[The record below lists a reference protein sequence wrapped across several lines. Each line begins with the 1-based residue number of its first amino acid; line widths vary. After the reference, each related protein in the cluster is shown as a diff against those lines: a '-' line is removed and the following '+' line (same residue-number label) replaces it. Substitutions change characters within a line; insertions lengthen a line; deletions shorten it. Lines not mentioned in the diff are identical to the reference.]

1 MQPIFKRVTHPE
13 NQPAPEGRSE
23 LPTYAIE
30 KEEHTGWRRWLH
42 GRRAVITALAAV
54 FLIGA
59 FFGAKPLYRE
69 LKARRALGIATQAG
83 EALDQG
89 DAAKAT
95 QLLRQAALMA
105 FQDPRVAAI
114 VTMEA
119 ARTGDQASIAE
130 LGKKLTAGNASPEEI
145 LILGE
150 ASLGVRNFD
159 VAARA
164 ADALNNTTL
173 TPKQN
178 ARAAILRGAVLQS
191 REQIP
196 EAIEVLRAGLS
207 ANSGPE
213 SDNLRVA
220 IAKLLHQQEGNAES
234 REDAIRLLEQAAT
247 NEGRLGAEALRL
259 LCIIRSGTTPEA
271 RSDFERTAEHLRAH
285 PAATADDEILL
296 AHVAVSADPSKLDE
310 ITADLIRR
318 LKESKTA
325 TIETRVVAARW
336 LGGRKQFH
344 QILDLV
350 NEDDALIHAGAMLVR
365 LDALS
370 GLEEWDKTSAL
381 IEKGRG
387 GTLPD
392 TLYRLFRARLAL
404 IRGDTAA
411 AEDEK
416 RQLRQV
422 MSFAEPQHVLF
433 AARYAETTGWK
444 PEALAAWR
452 ILSANANEGMRPD
465 TLRGQLRN
473 LPANAPAAEGLAIT
487 SDLLALQPNDPSV
500 RLSVAYFQL
509 LINNDDAKDAAE
521 LAEKFLAE
529 NPGSSDLRR
538 VAALGRLRSGKADQG
553 LAIWPDD
560 GGENRW
566 RAIHVALLRA
576 AGQVEAAKN
585 EAKALDLSALGPEE
599 KDLTMEREDA
609 TSTRDKSS
617 TP

>member
-1 MQPIFKRVTHPE
+1 MTHPE
-13 NQPAPEGRSE
+13 NQPVQEGRPE

-30 KEEHTGWRRWLH
+30 EEERTGWRRWLH
-42 GRRAVITALAAV
+42 GRRAVITVAAAV
-54 FLIGA
+54 FLVGA
-59 FFGAKPLYRE
+59 AFGTKPLYRE
-69 LKARRALGIATQAG
+69 LKARRALGIAVQAG
-83 EALDQG
+83 DALDRG
-89 DAAKAT
+89 EVAKAT
-95 QLLRQAALMA
+95 QLMRQAALMA
-105 FQDPRVAAI
+105 FQDPRVAAV

-130 LGKKLTAGNASPEEI
+130 LGKKLTAGSATPEEI
-145 LILGE
+145 LVLGE
-150 ASLGVRNFD
+150 ASLGTKNFD

-164 ADALNNTTL
+164 ADALNTTL

-178 ARAAILRGAVLQS
+178 ARAAILRGAILQS
-191 REQIP
+191 RKQIP

-220 IAKLLHQQEGNAES
+220 IAKLLHQQENAES
-234 REDAIRLLEQAAT
+234 RAEAIRLLEQAAT
-247 NEGRLGAEALRL
+247 NEGRPGAEALRL

-285 PAATADDEILL
+285 PASTADDEILL
-296 AHVAVSADPSKLDE
+296 AHIALSADPSRLGE
-310 ITADLIRR
+310 ITTDLVKR
-318 LKESKTA
+318 LRESKTA
-325 TIETRVVAARW
+325 TIDTRVVAARW
-336 LGGRKQFH
+336 LGGQKQFH
-344 QILDLV
+344 EILDLV
-350 NEDDALIHAGAMLVR
+350 SEDDASTHAGAMLVR

-370 GLEEWDKTSAL
+370 GLEDWDKTSAL
-381 IEKGRG
+381 IEKSRG

-404 IRGDTAA
+404 IRGDVAA

-422 MSFAEPQHVLF
+422 MSFAEPQYVLF

-452 ILSANANEGMRPD
+452 ILSSNEGARPD
-465 TLRGQLRN
+465 ALRGQLRN

-487 SDLLALQPNDPSV
+487 SDLLALQPDDPSV
-500 RLSVAYFQL
+500 RLSAAYFQL
-509 LINNDDAKDAAE
+509 LANNDDAKAAAE

-529 NPGSSDLRR
+529 SPESPDLRR
-538 VAALGRLRSGKADQG
+538 VAALARLRTGRADQG

-566 RAIHVALLRA
+566 RAVHVALLRA
-576 AGQVEAAKN
+576 AGQAKAAKI
-585 EAKALDLSALGPEE
+585 EAEAIDLSTLGPEE
-599 KDLTMEREDA
+599 KDLAMEREDA
-609 TSTRDKSS
+609 PAAKEKSS